1 MKKLFLY
8 ITLLTLVFIIAFSI
22 SEYFFY
28 NHTKNNTKLTATED
42 VDATEQEE
50 TIELPDVAMTEEII
64 DTINSYKGQETT
76 NYIVTIKNG
85 YIIVYENTVENI
97 YEYTGIDAETI
108 RVTDEVLYEQLMES
122 LVFYTRE
129 ELFDFLES
137 IAG

>member
-50 TIELPDVAMTEEII
+50 TTELPDVAMTEEII